1 LRHGRLAGEISAAR
15 MRRLRTWAIGMS
27 KETTPLWVWLSVT
40 LLAIVG
46 ATYVTTVYIIEYI
59 MG

>member
-1 LRHGRLAGEISAAR
+1 
-15 MRRLRTWAIGMS
+15 MS

-40 LLAIVG
+40 LLAIGG